1 MVRKRF
7 VAEMARR
14 FRKLKAHV
22 KEFIA
27 EQDALGLGEKTNPFV
42 THASPREFQF
52 RTDAGKISA
61 FQEWFAQQ
69 VKADIFSATP
79 GTPADKPWMT
89 PYVTSAYK
97 QGQLNA
103 YLASRSALDS
113 TDPKHIDQ
121 SQAEFLRQS
130 FNQPETRSKIELLAT
145 RSFEDLKGVTAQM
158 GSNMNRI
165 LSQGMIDGSGPTEI
179 AKEMADNID
188 NLTNTRALL
197 IARTETIFAHAEG
210 QLDAFERLGVTE
222 LGVKAEWSTAGDDR
236 VCEECAGMEGKVF
249 DAEDAHGLIP
259 LHPNCR
265 CAWIPA
271 EASKVT
277 EEPAQLEASPIS
289 LEDFLAS
296 ANFIKEGEAG
306 LELVSRGGLP
316 GSLTNPF
323 GDLAD
328 PVRVAKMKEWG
339 VAPEIRGI
347 EEMAKI
353 ISDPRFISEEDVK
366 YFFGIDKAGV
376 DAVLKQKEK
385 EIVFSGVRHMGLTAE
400 RASIYAMSGEER
412 GVVFEVIVPKG
423 SVVTHAKVFDL
434 PEAVLMPGSRM
445 RIVSESQQVINGIS
459 TRVVKV
465 ELVADGSQFTKEAL
479 KTLDELKAA
488 AAKEVVK
495 EAAPATFERYGV
507 GHLTEAA
514 DKLIVTEGKT
524 DYQLGII
531 RRDLGAKGIQ
541 FGTPEDIAKFQKD
554 FSMSPEKFKKVM
566 LAGVEKHGIELQI
579 SRSGERWSF
588 AGYQPLS
595 MFPASATEEE
605 IGKISI
611 SFNRYYHPV
620 TKTVENSYL
629 KLGDGL
635 QGGSISKTLASN
647 QIKIW
652 DHLGVERIELNANI
666 DVGGYAWARYGFTPD
681 AFEWKELKKYTGA
694 RFISQSELAAERSI
708 RRDAN
713 YLPNKMSVSDET
725 AAALER
731 IFASKDPKS
740 IRELAALK
748 EEVIP
753 IKGFGFGKVFV
764 KGEPIPVGKA
774 ALLNSN
780 WNGALNLTNADDYKV
795 FREYIAQ
802 KR

>member
-69 VKADIFSATP
+69 VKADIFSPTP

-236 VCEECAGMEGKVF
+236 VCEECAAMEGKVF

-271 EASKVT
+271 TAEKVAEQAPVAIDWRDT
-277 EEPAQLEASPIS
+277 TGVWVDAPKIFAGQAEFIEKGEFIKSQEVAIKDLIVTQDWIGADKVAGIA
-289 LEDFLAS
+289 EDF
-296 ANFIKEGEAG
+296 N
-306 LELVSRGGLP
+306 
-316 GSLTNPF
+316 
-323 GDLAD
+323 
-328 PVRVAKMKEWG
+328 VAR
-339 VAPEIRGI
+339 AQ
-347 EEMAKI
+347 
-353 ISDPRFISEEDVK
+353 
-366 YFFGIDKAGV
+366 V
-376 DAVLKQKEK
+376 D
-385 EIVFSGVRHMGLTAE
+385 
-400 RASIYAMSGEER
+400 
-412 GVVFEVIVPKG
+412 
-423 SVVTHAKVFDL
+423 
-434 PEAVLMPGSRM
+434 
-445 RIVSESQQVINGIS
+445 
-459 TRVVKV
+459 VVKV
-465 ELVADGSQFTKEAL
+465 GDRYVINDGHHTAAAAAVAGRDTIKARVYWPELEAQA
-479 KTLDELKAA
+479 ENVNIRIFAEQA
-488 AAKEVVK
+488 AAKEAVK

-666 DVGGYAWARYGFTPD
+666 DVGGYAWARYGFTPN
-681 AFEWKELKKYTGA
+681 ATEWKELKKYTGA

-708 RRDAN
+708 RGDAN